1 MSAFYRI
8 DDESAS
14 VRALQKR
21 LRLISSRDD
30 GIPAVFIDGIYGAET
45 EAAVRAFQSSRGLA
59 VSGEVDL
66 VTHRAIAA
74 EYEAILADAER
85 YPGSPDFESMPDE
98 RISPGD
104 AFDGVVS
111 LQVLLRSMA
120 VYDDR
125 FAVGITG
132 VCDAETVTAVKLFQ
146 KLRGAE
152 GDGYVDRLLWNEMT
166 LYSER
171 LSENFD

>member
-1 MSAFYRI
+1 MPAFYRI

-21 LRLISSRDD
+21 LRLIALYD
-30 GIPAVFIDGIYGAET
+30 GRIPSVFIDGIYGSET
-45 EAAVRAFQSSRGLA
+45 EAAVAAFQGASGLE

-66 VTHRAIAA
+66 VTHQAISA
-74 EYEAILADAER
+74 EYDRILAER
-85 YPGSPDFESMPDE
+85 ERFAGSPDFESFKDG

-104 AFDGVVS
+104 EFDGVVS

-125 FAVGITG
+125 FSVGITG
-132 VCDAETVTAVKLFQ
+132 IYDEQTVVAVKLFQ
-146 KLRGAE
+146 ALLGAE
-152 GDGYVDRLLWNEMT
+152 QDGEVDRLLWNEMT